1 MSEHEE
7 KTEALQ
13 EAVQEDAKVI
23 EEKIEEIAIDAAA
36 KAEIQR
42 VKELEEKCQ
51 GLEAMAT
58 KLKTEIPNITQI
70 GRPIH
75 LNLINKGV
83 LYQLIIPEGGLNN
96 INQFAEVHSI
106 ISKFGAVISLM
117 ETNANESIAKAQA
130 DAEAKAE

>member
-1 MSEHEE
+1 M
-7 KTEALQ
+7 
-13 EAVQEDAKVI
+13 V
-23 EEKIEEIAIDAAA
+23 
-36 KAEIQR
+36 
-42 VKELEEKCQ
+42 
-51 GLEAMAT
+51 T

>member
-51 GLEAMAT
+51 GLEAMVT

>member
-42 VKELEEKCQ
+42 VKELEEKCR